1 MTGMSLNEAIEAFTN
16 LTETLQDCIKFQ
28 DIEGAMTLAR
38 KRHDKLVDLLER
50 SEIDQGDKMAFA
62 KTALI
67 HLKVNGCSL
76 NRSAHQG
83 RSNFIARKSA
93 FARILLKQ
101 PELVQLLCLSKVKCI
116 FNEPVQSNF
125 IGHVQRTT
133 TIYHLTRTQFYNLF
147 VIP

>member
-1 MTGMSLNEAIEAFTN
+1 LEEYQMTGMPLNEAIEAFTN

-67 HLKVNGCSL
+67 HLQSERLLAKS
-76 NRSAHQG
+76 SAHQG

-93 FARILLKQ
+93 FRTYTLKAA
-101 PELVQLLCLSKVKCI
+101 
-116 FNEPVQSNF
+116 
-125 IGHVQRTT
+125 
-133 TIYHLTRTQFYNLF
+133 
-147 VIP
+147 